1 MPIPVP
7 EIRLGLAT
15 DVAAAERIV
24 RAAYAKYE
32 KLIGKPAGPV
42 LDDYGRHA
50 ADGALWV
57 LVDGMDVAGV
67 LVLLPREDHLLLDNV
82 AVAPERQRRGYGRRL
97 MAFAEAEAVRQ
108 GHREIR
114 LYTHVVMAEN
124 IVLYGRLGYEVTGR
138 GTQAGY
144 DRVFMRKQI

>member
-1 MPIPVP
+1 
-7 EIRLGLAT
+7 
-15 DVAAAERIV
+15 
-24 RAAYAKYE
+24 
-32 KLIGKPAGPV
+32 
-42 LDDYGRHA
+42 
-50 ADGALWV
+50 
-57 LVDGMDVAGV
+57 VDGMDVAGV

>member
-1 MPIPVP
+1 MAEP
-7 EIRLGLAT
+7 EIRLGSTA
-15 DVAAAERIV
+15 DIGAAERIV
-24 RAAYAKYE
+24 RAAYARYE

-42 LDDYGRHA
+42 SDDYARRA
-50 ADGALWV
+50 ADGVLWV
-57 LVDGMDVAGV
+57 LVDETGIAGI
-67 LVLLPREDHLLLDNV
+67 LVLLPRVDHLLLDNV

-114 LYTHVVMAEN
+114 LYTHAVMAEN
-124 IVLYGRLGYEVTGR
+124 IALYGRLGYEVTGR